1 LHRIQAGGSIA
12 ARFYFSMVLRQD
24 RHTFIVRYTPP
35 EGDLLTDAE
44 REDLHHE
51 EGKLLCLF
59 MEAAAR
65 KMISRFRRRFT
76 KVVAGMAL
84 AGTSPQIEAH
94 IVNGSV
100 EVVVQCAQQ
109 QDQEVSADRL
119 TDAVVQT
126 WERVANRRRT
136 D

>member
-1 LHRIQAGGSIA
+1 
-12 ARFYFSMVLRQD
+12 M
-24 RHTFIVRYTPP
+24 
-35 EGDLLTDAE
+35 LTDAE

-65 KMISRFRRRFT
+65 KMISRFRKRFAN
-76 KVVAGMAL
+76 VVAGMAL
-84 AGTSPQIEAH
+84 AGTSPQVGAH
-94 IVNGSV
+94 IVDGSV
-100 EVVVQCAQQ
+100 EVVVQCVQQ
-109 QDQEVSADRL
+109 QGGEVFADSL